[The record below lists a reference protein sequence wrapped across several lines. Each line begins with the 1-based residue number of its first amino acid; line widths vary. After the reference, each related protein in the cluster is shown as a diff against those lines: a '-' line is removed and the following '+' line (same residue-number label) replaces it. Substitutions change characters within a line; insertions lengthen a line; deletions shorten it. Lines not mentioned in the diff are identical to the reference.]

1 MSLSYDD
8 KFTYAVYLAAYD
20 RVRDAPDRIA
30 PARFVIAALCD
41 EEPDTEKLISFW
53 GVAPNELLQRGAFFI
68 RQFASLLYEKMGY
81 EKEASPEAVI
91 LSRDLAVIEAWLHR
105 DDLRIVMREQ
115 LNELAAFIASDPL
128 RLQDL
133 FPRESNDGQGGEEP
147 PGRGQR

>member
-53 GVAPNELLQRGAFFI
+53 GVAPNELRIFYSEV
-68 RQFASLLYEKMGY
+68 RQ
-81 EKEASPEAVI
+81 P
-91 LSRDLAVIEAWLHR
+91 
-105 DDLRIVMREQ
+105 
-115 LNELAAFIASDPL
+115 AA
-128 RLQDL
+128 
-133 FPRESNDGQGGEEP
+133 
-147 PGRGQR
+147 

>member
-133 FPRESNDGQGGEEP
+133 FPRESNDGQWGEEP

>member
-133 FPRESNDGQGGEEP
+133 FPRESNDGQ
-147 PGRGQR
+147 

>member
-41 EEPDTEKLISFW
+41 EEPDTEKLIAAW
-53 GVAPNELLQRGAFFI
+53 GVAPNELLHRGAFFI
-68 RQFASLLYEKMGY
+68 RQFAGLLYEKMGY

-133 FPRESNDGQGGEEP
+133 FPRESNVGQWGGEH

>member
-53 GVAPNELLQRGAFFI
+53 GVAPNELLHRGAFFI
-68 RQFASLLYEKMGY
+68 RQFASLLYENMGY
-81 EKEASPEAVI
+81 EKEASPEAII

-133 FPRESNDGQGGEEP
+133 FPRESNDGQWGGEH